1 MMGFLYDDCRLLNRG
16 RVSRWLLKGLPRR
29 SSRTGSFPSL
39 NMKNVF
45 LGLAFAGLA
54 LVSCQNPS
62 SNNMESAGSPASA
75 AACPM
80 GDTCDMGEEACDM
93 DAKSC
98 DMDAAGAKDCGDC
111 DMSAMPAGTCPME
124 GKN

>member
-1 MMGFLYDDCRLLNRG
+1 
-16 RVSRWLLKGLPRR
+16 
-29 SSRTGSFPSL
+29 
-39 NMKNVF
+39 MKNVF

-98 DMDAAGAKDCGDC
+98 DMGEEACDMDAKSCDMDAAGAKDCGDC

>member
-1 MMGFLYDDCRLLNRG
+1 
-16 RVSRWLLKGLPRR
+16 
-29 SSRTGSFPSL
+29 
-39 NMKNVF
+39 MKNVF